1 VLMNTSDMTL
11 LSEVSHRIPTP
22 RPLCRAAFVFVH
34 CVLQKN
40 DVLPYGAI
48 DCIPVDRYV

>member
-1 VLMNTSDMTL
+1 MNTSDMTL

-40 DVLPYGAI
+40 DSVPYGAI
-48 DCIPVDRYV
+48 DCISLNRCI